1 MAVTITHDQFV
12 AAFPEFGNTT
22 IYPTA
27 QFDFWSSQAYL
38 QLNAGRFGASLDL
51 GAMLFVAHN
60 IVLSAQATKSAA
72 SGGGAVA
79 GTSGLV
85 AAKAVDKVSVSY
97 DNATATTAGAGL
109 WNATVYGQRLYAM
122 MRAFGVGPLYV
133 ANRRFA
139 IP

>member
-1 MAVTITHDQFV
+1 MTITHDQFV
-12 AAFPEFGNTT
+12 AAFPEFANTT
-22 IYPTA
+22 IYPIT
-27 QFDFWSSQAYL
+27 QFDFWASQAYL
-38 QLNAGRFGASLDL
+38 QLNACRFGTSLDL

-60 IVLSAQATKSAA
+60 IVLSAQAVKAA
-72 SGGGAVA
+72 ATGGGTVA

-85 AAKAVDKVSVSY
+85 ASKSVDKVSVSY

-122 MRAFGVGPLYV
+122 MRAFGVGPMYV
-133 ANRRFA
+133 PNRRFA